1 MKIAFLILALA
12 TINLHGLDA
21 EAIRK
26 IATEPHSRENLVSEL
41 KLYPYA
47 REYKITESS
56 GERADKLE
64 AGVPVIATEKTV
76 QGRYI
81 VSQAL
86 LPGTKEPM
94 IMVVHYEKESD
105 TFKKW
110 VLLRDGT
117 LASSTGV
124 ADFDKRTIA
133 WIADKTPGALDTT
146 ILTIETHA
154 NDKSTWKT
162 TIQENGEIVFISRG
176 LAVKTK

>member
-1 MKIAFLILALA
+1 MKIRILILLLSV
-12 TINLHGLDA
+12 TNLYGLDA
-21 EAIRK
+21 EAIRQ
-26 IATEPHSRENLVSEL
+26 IAAEPHSRENLVAEL
-41 KLYPYA
+41 KLYPHA
-47 REYKITESS
+47 REYKITESNGKS
-56 GERADKLE
+56 ADKLQ
-64 AGVPVIATEKTV
+64 AGPAVVATEKTV

-81 VSQAL
+81 VSQAM

-94 IMVVHYEKESD
+94 IMVVSYEKETD

-110 VLLRDGT
+110 VLLPNGA

-133 WIADKTPGALDTT
+133 WIADKAPGAPVTT

-154 NDKSTWKT
+154 DDKSTWKT
-162 TIQENGEIVFISRG
+162 TIQEDEKIVAVSRG